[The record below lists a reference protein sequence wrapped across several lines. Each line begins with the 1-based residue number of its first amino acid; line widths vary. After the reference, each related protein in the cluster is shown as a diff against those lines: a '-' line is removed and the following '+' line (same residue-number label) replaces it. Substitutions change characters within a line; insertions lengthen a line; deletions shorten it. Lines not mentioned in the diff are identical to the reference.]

1 MSVPAS
7 AWPSSCDP
15 SHTASDDIL
24 TCCSNRSCK
33 INKLETN
40 QQAVLPLYS
49 CLLVMMKT
57 TNKLAKNQVKV
68 QPAKLMRWTKN
79 GNHEIG
85 IRVYLQQVKK
95 WRPLTLR
102 CLSGSRPRRTMQQG
116 ALSGAGG
123 GVGLERHLA
132 FSTLYDLLF

>member
-1 MSVPAS
+1 MATEAAKLSREQISRVFYHICLSVM
-7 AWPSSCDP
+7 
-15 SHTASDDIL
+15 
-24 TCCSNRSCK
+24 K
-33 INKLETN
+33 I
-40 QQAVLPLYS
+40 
-49 CLLVMMKT
+49 

-68 QPAKLMRWTKN
+68 QPAKLMSWTKN
-79 GNHEIG
+79 GNLEIG
-85 IRVYLQQVKK
+85 IRLYLQQVKK
-95 WRPLTLR
+95 WRQAPLTLG